1 MKTQTSK
8 QKMWLRSLLLLP
20 LVALTLYG
28 FSERKEVVNGVNL
41 TSSEIIETLD
51 LFLNENGELLLNDK
65 VVTLLEIKNLFQQNK
80 NLQVSV
86 KIYPDANKEIKDNI
100 FSDLRTIGIKK
111 ITICTSQVDEFL
123 NQQKATPEEVA
134 EYNKLAKKYNAQP
147 KEKRVVKLDD
157 LKRLEYIY
165 NKLSKDQK
173 ASSEPFPDCPP
184 PPPAPKVIKGKELPP
199 PPPIPADATPAQKKK
214 MQNAV
219 DDYNNKV
226 PPPPPPPAPKSP
238 LDHVIEMAKKG
249 ASFYYE
255 GKSISSDEA
264 ISLLK
269 KNDKLNISTKES
281 NSKQPK
287 VYITTKPIVIKN

>member
-1 MKTQTSK
+1 M
-8 QKMWLRSLLLLP
+8 
-20 LVALTLYG
+20 
-28 FSERKEVVNGVNL
+28 
-41 TSSEIIETLD
+41 
-51 LFLNENGELLLNDK
+51 
-65 VVTLLEIKNLFQQNK
+65 
-80 NLQVSV
+80 
-86 KIYPDANKEIKDNI
+86 
-100 FSDLRTIGIKK
+100 
-111 ITICTSQVDEFL
+111 
-123 NQQKATPEEVA
+123 
-134 EYNKLAKKYNAQP
+134 
-147 KEKRVVKLDD
+147 
-157 LKRLEYIY
+157 
-165 NKLSKDQK
+165 SKDQK

-226 PPPPPPPAPKSP
+226 PPPPPPPPAPKSP

-264 ISLLK
+264 IGLLK

>member
-1 MKTQTSK
+1 M
-8 QKMWLRSLLLLP
+8 
-20 LVALTLYG
+20 
-28 FSERKEVVNGVNL
+28 
-41 TSSEIIETLD
+41 
-51 LFLNENGELLLNDK
+51 
-65 VVTLLEIKNLFQQNK
+65 
-80 NLQVSV
+80 
-86 KIYPDANKEIKDNI
+86 
-100 FSDLRTIGIKK
+100 
-111 ITICTSQVDEFL
+111 
-123 NQQKATPEEVA
+123 
-134 EYNKLAKKYNAQP
+134 
-147 KEKRVVKLDD
+147 
-157 LKRLEYIY
+157 
-165 NKLSKDQK
+165 SKDQK

-226 PPPPPPPAPKSP
+226 PPPPPPPAPKSA

>member
-1 MKTQTSK
+1 MNKPNRELEETK
-8 QKMWLRSLLLLP
+8 
-20 LVALTLYG
+20 
-28 FSERKEVVNGVNL
+28 NGY
-41 TSSEIIETLD
+41 I
-51 LFLNENGELLLNDK
+51 
-65 VVTLLEIKNLFQQNK
+65 
-80 NLQVSV
+80 
-86 KIYPDANKEIKDNI
+86 IKDENN
-100 FSDLRTIGIKK
+100 K
-111 ITICTSQVDEFL
+111 IIMSTDPEIEAIPIEEMLGKNSEWSVDVKVDFTEDSI
-123 NQQKATPEEVA
+123 QQKATPEEVA

-165 NKLSKDQK
+165 NKMSKDQK

-199 PPPIPADATPAQKKK
+199 PPPIPADATPTQKKK

-226 PPPPPPPAPKSP
+226 PPPPPPPPAPKSP